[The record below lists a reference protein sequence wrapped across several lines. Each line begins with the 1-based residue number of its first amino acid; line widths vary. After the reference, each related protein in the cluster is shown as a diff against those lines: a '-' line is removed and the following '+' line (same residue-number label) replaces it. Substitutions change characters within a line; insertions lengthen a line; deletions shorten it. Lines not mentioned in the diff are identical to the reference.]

1 MTRLVFHGHATFTI
15 ETADGLR
22 LVIDPYFDD
31 NPASNIKRAEA
42 GPVDYVLCTHGH
54 TDHFADAI
62 PLARETGATLV
73 GSYEIAAFAE
83 AQGVASTHAMHV
95 GGRCAFP
102 FGSVKMTAA
111 VHGGMVH
118 GDETGRFTTSA
129 AGLLV
134 EVDGKRVHHAGDTGL
149 TLDMQL
155 LRGQVDVALLPIGDN
170 FTMGPEDA
178 ARAVELIEPEVVVP
192 MHYDT
197 WPLVEQD
204 PERFR
209 ELVGDRARV
218 HVMAPGDVLDL

>member
-1 MTRLVFHGHATFTI
+1 MASLTFHGHATFTV
-15 ETADGLR
+15 EAADGTR
-22 LVIDPYFDD
+22 IVIDPFFDD
-31 NPASNIKRAEA
+31 NPAADIRRSEA
-42 GPVDYVLCTHGH
+42 GRVDYVLCTHGH

-62 PLARETGATLV
+62 PLACETGATLV

-83 AQGVASTHAMHV
+83 SQGVAAHAMHI
-95 GGRCAFP
+95 GGRHAFP

-118 GDETGRFTTSA
+118 GDETGQFTTSA

-178 ARAVELIEPEVVVP
+178 ARAVEFVEPAVVVP

-197 WPLVEQD
+197 WPVIEQD

-209 ELVGDRARV
+209 ALVGGMARV
-218 HVMAPGDVLDL
+218 EIMAPGETLAL